1 MSFVELVKTF
11 WVWWVT
17 GGGLESYHQELFL
30 SRGVQLA
37 VVVGVILF
45 LVRLI
50 VDKNLRSKFW

>member
-1 MSFVELVKTF
+1 MNFTELVKAF

-17 GGGLESYHQELFL
+17 GGGLVPYHQELFL

-45 LVRLI
+45 IVRLI
-50 VDKNLRSKFW
+50 VDKNLKSKFW

>member
-1 MSFVELVKTF
+1 MNFTELVKAF

-17 GGGLESYHQELFL
+17 EGGLYQYQQELFV

-45 LVRLI
+45 IVRLI
-50 VDKNLRSKFW
+50 VDKNLKSKFW